1 MKKQVPKDAV
11 LIPDT
16 AKRVFR
22 GQIFDVYQWPQKM
35 FDNSTQTFEM
45 LRRPDTIAVIAVVE
59 DKILILDDEQPH
71 TGLRKSLPTGRV
83 DDQDTATLS
92 AAKRE
97 VLEETGFEFSKW
109 RLIEVT
115 QPHSKLE
122 WFIYFYIAYMDSC
135 ACVTPCRV

>member
-59 DKILILDDEQPH
+59 DKILILDDEKSS
-71 TGLRKSLPTGRV
+71 TFLRNCHPRDRLSFPTPRSLGVCMSEASKKVCKR
-83 DDQDTATLS
+83 LS
-92 AAKRE
+92 N
-97 VLEETGFEFSKW
+97 F
-109 RLIEVT
+109 
-115 QPHSKLE
+115 
-122 WFIYFYIAYMDSC
+122 
-135 ACVTPCRV
+135 